1 MEAPSPRYIIT
12 RAIFFFGAIFVVL
25 YGISFTKKWQRK
37 SAILADLKSITSDSS
52 YFQQFY
58 AADAQKNL
66 IRAVGLMAEANQ
78 LGVPPEKS
86 IDRAFGLGKEYYKF
100 DDKVEEPKPREKIIR
115 TSLSN
120 NYENFRKLGYK
131 PDFQTLSSMR
141 EGVLP
146 LIPDGPQAGQK
157 PVIATLISPEL
168 SPGLD
173 KVIANLEIRPP
184 GRENSP
190 PTDIEIAA
198 AKGLANDLAEA
209 SIIEETVAHKI
220 VASLSGTPKK

>member
-12 RAIFFFGAIFVVL
+12 RALFLIGTVFVVL
-25 YGISFTKKWQRK
+25 YGISFSKKWQRK
-37 SAILADLKSITSDSS
+37 SAILAELKSITSDSS
-52 YFQQFY
+52 YFKQFY
-58 AADAQKNL
+58 AADAQKTL

-86 IDRAFGLGKEYYKF
+86 IDRAFGVGKEYYQLDEKA
-100 DDKVEEPKPREKIIR
+100 EEPKPREKIIR

-131 PDFQTLSSMR
+131 PDFQTLASMR

-146 LIPDGPQAGQK
+146 LIPDGPQAGQT
-157 PVIATLISPEL
+157 PVVAPLIDPGL

-184 GRENSP
+184 GGENSP
-190 PTDIEIAA
+190 PTDVEIAA

-209 SIIEETVAHKI
+209 HIIEESVAHKI
-220 VASLSGTPKK
+220 VASFSGAATK